1 MKRTNSSPRKLSELQ
16 LFKLLKEGNPVALNH
31 LYLRHKR
38 LLFWLGWQVLKDDF
52 VVDTIIQDTF
62 LKLWT
67 HRGTIETPEHIT
79 GFLRFVMKRDCIAY
93 VSAPRN
99 KFSRL
104 MASLDSFENY
114 QEYLAGYDPLK
125 DKEYLHSQE
134 SDQNKF
140 DEVKK
145 VLPVLN
151 PKRKHLIEL
160 CLEYGFQYKPIAE
173 SMGSSVTGI
182 STEVGKAIDE
192 LRNILKVTSF
202 EQPEEKAV
210 LKKAQS
216 EKLSSQQLEIIKRRF
231 EQKSSFAVIA
241 KELKLPEKEVHREF
255 LYAYQRLQNQ
265 NTSKIL
271 L

>member
-1 MKRTNSSPRKLSELQ
+1 MKRTNTLPRKLTDFQ
-16 LFKLLKEGNPVALNH
+16 LYKLLKEGNPVALEH
-31 LYLRHKR
+31 LHLRHKR

-52 VVDTIIQDTF
+52 VVDTIVQDTF
-62 LKLWT
+62 LKLWL
-67 HRGTIETPEHIT
+67 HRDTIETPDHIT

-93 VSAPRN
+93 VSSSRN

-114 QEYLAGYDPLK
+114 QDYLAGYDPLK
-125 DKEYLHSQE
+125 DKEYLNSQE

-140 DEVKK
+140 DEITK

-173 SMGSSVTGI
+173 AMGSSVTGI
-182 STEVGKAIDE
+182 STEISKAIDD
-192 LRNILKVTSF
+192 LRKILKVTSF
-202 EQPEEKAV
+202 EQPQEKV
-210 LKKAQS
+210 FDKQEQS
-216 EKLSSQQLEIIKRRF
+216 EQLSSQQLEIIRRRF

-241 KELKLPEKEVHREF
+241 KDLKLPEKEVHREF
-255 LYAYQRLQNQ
+255 LYAYQHLQNK
-265 NTSKIL
+265 NTSQIPL
-271 L
+271 

>member
-1 MKRTNSSPRKLSELQ
+1 MKRTDSLPRNLTNLQ
-16 LFKLLKEGNPVALNH
+16 LYELLKKGNPTALEHIH
-31 LYLRHKR
+31 LRYKR

-52 VVDTIIQDTF
+52 VVDTIVQDTF
-62 LKLWT
+62 LKLWI
-67 HRGTIETPEHIT
+67 HRETIETPAHIT

-93 VSAPRN
+93 VTAPRN

-114 QEYLAGYDPLK
+114 QDYLAGYDPSI

-140 DEVKK
+140 DEITK

-173 SMGSSVTGI
+173 AMGGSVTGI
-182 STEVGKAIDE
+182 STEVSKAIDE

-202 EQPEEKAV
+202 EQPEEKPT
-210 LKKAQS
+210 LKEDQS
-216 EKLSSQQLEIIKRRF
+216 EQLSSQQLEIIKRRF
-231 EQKSSFAVIA
+231 EQKSSFALIA
-241 KELKLPEKEVHREF
+241 QELKLPEKEVHREF
-255 LYAYQRLQNQ
+255 LYAYQHLQNQ
-265 NTSKIL
+265 NTSEIL

>member
-1 MKRTNSSPRKLSELQ
+1 MKRTDTSPRKLTDFQ

-31 LYLRHKR
+31 LHLRYKR

-52 VVDTIIQDTF
+52 VVDTIVQDTF

-67 HRGTIETPEHIT
+67 HRDTIETPDHIT

-99 KFSRL
+99 KFTRL

-140 DEVKK
+140 DEIKN

-173 SMGSSVTGI
+173 AMGSSVTGI
-182 STEVGKAIDE
+182 STEVSKAIDE
-192 LRNILKVTSF
+192 LRKILRVTSF
-202 EQPEEKAV
+202 EQPEEKAE
-210 LKKAQS
+210 LKEEQS
-216 EKLSSQQLEIIKRRF
+216 EQLSSQQLEIIKRRF
-231 EQKSSFAVIA
+231 EKKSSFAVIA
-241 KELKLPEKEVHREF
+241 KELQLPEKEVHREF
-255 LYAYQRLQNQ
+255 LYAYQHLQNQ
-265 NTSKIL
+265 NPSEIPL
-271 L
+271 

>member
-1 MKRTNSSPRKLSELQ
+1 MKKINTLPRKLTDFQ
-16 LFKLLKEGNPVALNH
+16 LYKLLKEGNPTALNH
-31 LYLRHKR
+31 IHLRYKR

-52 VVDTIIQDTF
+52 VVDTIVQDTF
-62 LKLWT
+62 LKLWL
-67 HRGTIETPEHIT
+67 HRDTIESPDHIT

-93 VSAPRN
+93 VTAPRN
-99 KFSRL
+99 KFTRL

-140 DEVKK
+140 DEITK

-173 SMGSSVTGI
+173 AMGSSVTGI
-182 STEVGKAIDE
+182 STEVSKAIDD
-192 LRNILKVTSF
+192 LRKILKVNSF
-202 EQPEEKAV
+202 KQPEEKEFY
-210 LKKAQS
+210 KQPQS
-216 EKLSSQQLEIIKRRF
+216 EELSSQQLEIIKRRF

>member
-1 MKRTNSSPRKLSELQ
+1 MKRKIYSNRRFTDFQ
-16 LFKLLKEGNPVALNH
+16 LYELLKKGNPLSLEHIH
-31 LYLRHKR
+31 LRYKR
-38 LLFWLGWQVLKDDF
+38 LLFWVGLQVLKDDF
-52 VVDTIIQDTF
+52 VVDTIVQDTF
-62 LKLWT
+62 LKLWM
-67 HRGTIETPEHIT
+67 HRDTIETPDHIT

-99 KFSRL
+99 KFTRL

-125 DKEYLHSQE
+125 DKEFLHSQE

-173 SMGSSVTGI
+173 AMGSSVTGI
-182 STEVGKAIDE
+182 STEVSKAIND
-192 LRNILKVTSF
+192 LRKILNVTSF
-202 EQPEEKAV
+202 EPSQEKTVDKEE
-210 LKKAQS
+210 QS
-216 EKLSSQQLEIIKRRF
+216 EKLSNQQLEIIKRRF

-241 KELKLPEKEVHREF
+241 QELKLSEKEVHREF
-255 LYAYQRLQNQ
+255 LYAYQHLQNQ
-265 NTSKIL
+265 DRSEIL

>member
-1 MKRTNSSPRKLSELQ
+1 MKRNDFLSRKLSNLQ
-16 LFKLLKEGNPVALNH
+16 LYDLLKKGNPAALEHIH
-31 LYLRHKR
+31 LRYKR
-38 LLFWLGWQVLKDDF
+38 LLFWVGWQVLKDDF
-52 VVDTIIQDTF
+52 VVDTIVQDTF
-62 LKLWT
+62 LKLWL
-67 HRGTIETPEHIT
+67 HRDSIETPDHIT
-79 GFLRFVMKRDCIAY
+79 GFLRFVMKRDCISY
-93 VSAPRN
+93 VTAPRN
-99 KFSRL
+99 KFTRL

-160 CLEYGFQYKPIAE
+160 CLEYGFRYKPIAE
-173 SMGSSVTGI
+173 AMGSSVTGI

-202 EQPEEKAV
+202 EQPEEKPAI
-210 LKKAQS
+210 KQNQS
-216 EKLSSQQLEIIKRRF
+216 EQLSSQQLEIIKRRF

-241 KELKLPEKEVHREF
+241 QELQLPEKEVHREF
-255 LYAYQRLQNQ
+255 LYAYQHLQNQ
-265 NTSKIL
+265 NTSDIPL
-271 L
+271 

>member
-1 MKRTNSSPRKLSELQ
+1 MKRINSLLRKLNDHQ
-16 LFKLLKEGNPVALNH
+16 LYELLKKGNPTSLEYIH
-31 LYLRHKR
+31 LRYKR
-38 LLFWLGWQVLKDDF
+38 LLFWIGKQMIEDDF
-52 VVDTIIQDTF
+52 AVTLVQDTF
-62 LKLWT
+62 LKLWL
-67 HRGTIETPEHIT
+67 HRDTIETPDHIL

-93 VSAPRN
+93 ATAPKN
-99 KFSRL
+99 KFTRL

-125 DKEYLHSQE
+125 DKEYLQSQE

-140 DEVKK
+140 DEITK

-173 SMGSSVTGI
+173 AMGSSVTAI
-182 STEVGKAIDE
+182 STEVSKAIDD
-192 LRNILKVTSF
+192 LRKILKVTSF
-202 EQPEEKAV
+202 EQPEEQVANIEE
-210 LKKAQS
+210 QY
-216 EKLSSQQLEIIKRRF
+216 EQLSSQQLEIIKRRF
-231 EQKSSFAVIA
+231 EHKSSFAIIA

-255 LYAYQRLQNQ
+255 LFAYQYLQNQ
-265 NTSKIL
+265 NTSQIL